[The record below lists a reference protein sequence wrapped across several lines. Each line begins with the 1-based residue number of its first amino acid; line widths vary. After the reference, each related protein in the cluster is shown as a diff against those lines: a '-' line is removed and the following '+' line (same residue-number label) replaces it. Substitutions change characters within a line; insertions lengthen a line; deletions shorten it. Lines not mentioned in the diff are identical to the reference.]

1 MRWKS
6 DLKAAECCAASED
19 ESGSLR
25 SSDEVGHADSS
36 VVEVGASRAGDQSIK
51 GGRHREQT
59 SGGLFS
65 QFCKSKGR
73 KKKREAENDAL
84 LDLAQLKLK

>member
-19 ESGSLR
+19 ESGSQR

-36 VVEVGASRAGDQSIK
+36 VVEVGASRAWDQSIE
-51 GGRHREQT
+51 GGPGLANKHRGAIFTILQK
-59 SGGLFS
+59 
-65 QFCKSKGR
+65 QR
-73 KKKREAENDAL
+73 KKEKKKERQKMTPSSIWRN
-84 LDLAQLKLK
+84 

>member
-51 GGRHREQT
+51 GG
-59 SGGLFS
+59 GGAVS
-65 QFCKSKGR
+65 
-73 KKKREAENDAL
+73 
-84 LDLAQLKLK
+84 